1 MPGLVPGI
9 HEFSS
14 DGVQVVDG
22 RDKPGHDAE
31 RAMLLCRHL
40 LNLASPVVSATHPFR
55 IASTVS

>member
-14 DGVQVVDG
+14 DGGVQVVDG

-31 RAMLLCRHL
+31 QAAKL
-40 LNLASPVVSATHPFR
+40 
-55 IASTVS
+55 